1 MTSLPGDRDPGRR
14 SAEPVV
20 SLELLLDDET
30 DTRVRAEWS
39 ALAEAG
45 FSSLAGHTA
54 ASNRPHITLLVRG
67 AVADLPAQVLA
78 DAVSLPLPITLG
90 APVLFGAG
98 DRRIL
103 ARSIIPSEA
112 LLTFHARIHALAR
125 TDGPVTRS
133 HPGGDAPHTRPGE
146 WTPHLT
152 LARRLRLVDL
162 PRALEL
168 LDELNPDSGSGSGS
182 GAGSGWATTLRR
194 WDAASATVTDIF
206 GR

>member
-112 LLTFHARIHALAR
+112 LLTFHARIHALA
-125 TDGPVTRS
+125 GPAATPTPS

-146 WTPHLT
+146 WTPHVT

-168 LDELNPDSGSGSGS
+168 LDELNPDSGS